1 MIYWFVFGVVSD
13 LFLGGNDDAEPGGG
27 DDLRAEY
34 LCPFCAEDY
43 DVVSLCCHI
52 DEEHPL
58 QANTGVGFHKNS
70 FFIYFFVFFL
80 YLSMIKIV
88 FLRFDTFLWD
98 KIM

>member
-1 MIYWFVFGVVSD
+1 M
-13 LFLGGNDDAEPGGG
+13 GGNDDAEPGGGG

-58 QANTGVGFHKNS
+58 QANTGVGIHKNS
-70 FFIYFFVFFL
+70 IFIYFMCFLNFVYNKNCIF
-80 YLSMIKIV
+80 KV
-88 FLRFDTFLWD
+88 
-98 KIM
+98 